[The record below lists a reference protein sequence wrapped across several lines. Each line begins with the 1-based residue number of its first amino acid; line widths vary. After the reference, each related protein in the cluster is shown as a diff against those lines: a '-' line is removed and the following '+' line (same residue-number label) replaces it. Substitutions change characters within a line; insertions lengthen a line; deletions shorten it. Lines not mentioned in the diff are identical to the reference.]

1 MQMLIVKGPEG
12 PMRVFDLYG
21 EDVWIGRDA
30 IRDMQL
36 AHVSVSREHATL
48 TWAQGGYGIA
58 DSASHNG
65 VYLNGEQVHERRA
78 LENGDV
84 IQLGSFELIY
94 VDGELPKRFAKLD
107 PASLERWYAVGA
119 TTSPSTTR
127 QISTGQMKRLL
138 SARRLME
145 SAMLTAGG
153 DVISLEDR
161 EWSIGRDADIPLS
174 GWFTA
179 ALEARIV
186 WNGQNHVLQRHGRWR
201 AIKVNGLSVRSATL
215 ENGDTITIGRNTL
228 SYEVQT

>member
-1 MQMLIVKGPEG
+1 
-12 PMRVFDLYG
+12 
-21 EDVWIGRDA
+21 
-30 IRDMQL
+30 
-36 AHVSVSREHATL
+36 L

-58 DSASHNG
+58 DAASHNG
-65 VYLNGEQVHERRA
+65 VYLNGEQVHERRT
-78 LENGDV
+78 LGNGDV

-107 PASLERWYAVGA
+107 PTSLERWYAVGA
-119 TTSPSTTR
+119 TTSSFTTR

-145 SAMLTAGG
+145 GAMLTVVGG
-153 DVISLEDR
+153 RVIALEDT
-161 EWSIGRDADIPLS
+161 EWGIGRDADIPLS
-174 GWFTA
+174 GWFMA

-201 AIKVNGLSVRSATL
+201 AIQINGLSIRSATL